1 MLDIAKVYLFRKG
14 KNGAFISH
22 DDYGKIIIGKN
33 CTTPGFYKIRVKK
46 ELHKCY
52 IVRNAVYD

>member
-33 CTTPGFYKIRVKK
+33 CTTPGFCYEVTFVK
-46 ELHKCY
+46 
-52 IVRNAVYD
+52 R